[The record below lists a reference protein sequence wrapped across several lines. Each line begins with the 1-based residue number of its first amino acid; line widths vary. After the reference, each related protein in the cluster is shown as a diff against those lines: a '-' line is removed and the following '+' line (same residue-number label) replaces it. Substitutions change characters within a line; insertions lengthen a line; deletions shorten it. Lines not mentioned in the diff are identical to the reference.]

1 MKELIKVD
9 YEFPWTYKGEP
20 VEEIDEKYTGFVYL
34 ITNTVSG
41 KAYIGKKL
49 SKFSKTNIKTVTL
62 KNGTKKKKKI
72 RSKIASDWK
81 TYWSSSKEVIEDVKT
96 LGEDKFKR
104 EILMFC
110 LSKGTASYFEAKF
123 QMQNEVLE
131 HPDMWYNGIV
141 NCRVHRSHIKYED

>member
-1 MKELIKVD
+1 MTW
-9 YEFPWTYKGEP
+9 YYKGEP
-20 VEEIDEKYTGFVYL
+20 VEEIDEKYTGFVYI
-34 ITNTVSG
+34 ITNLVTD
-41 KAYIGKKL
+41 KKYIGKKL
-49 SKFSKTNIKTVTL
+49 SKFSKTNVRTVKL

-72 RSKIASDWK
+72 RSKIESDWK
-81 TYWSSSKEVIEDVKT
+81 TYWSSSKEVIDDVKI

-131 HPDMWYNGIV
+131 HPDKWYNGIV

>member
-1 MKELIKVD
+1 MTWI
-9 YEFPWTYKGEP
+9 YKGEP
-20 VEEIDEKYTGFVYL
+20 VEEIDEKYTGFVYI
-34 ITNTVSG
+34 ITNLVTG

-49 SKFSKTNIKTVTL
+49 SKFSKTTVKTVTL
-62 KNGTKKKKKI
+62 KNGNKKKKKI
-72 RSKIASDWK
+72 RSKIDSDWK
-81 TYWSSSKEVIEDVKT
+81 TYWSSSKEVQDDVKT

-131 HPDMWYNGIV
+131 NPDKWYNGII
-141 NCRVHRSHIKYED
+141 NCRVHRSHIKNDFCD

>member
-1 MKELIKVD
+1 MTW
-9 YEFPWTYKGEP
+9 YYKGEP

-34 ITNTVSG
+34 ITNLSTD
-41 KAYIGKKL
+41 KKYIGKKL
-49 SKFSKTNIKTVTL
+49 SKFSKTSIKTITL

-72 RSKIASDWK
+72 RSKIESDWK
-81 TYWSSSKEVIEDVKT
+81 TYWSSSKEVIDDVKI

-131 HPDMWYNGIV
+131 HPDKWYNGIV

>member
-1 MKELIKVD
+1 MTW
-9 YEFPWTYKGEP
+9 YYKGEP
-20 VEEIDEKYTGFVYL
+20 VEEIDEKYTGFVYI
-34 ITNTVSG
+34 ITNLVTG

-72 RSKIASDWK
+72 RSKIESDWK
-81 TYWSSSKEVIEDVKT
+81 EYWSSSKEVIEDVKT
-96 LGEDKFKR
+96 LGADKFTR

-110 LSKGTASYFEAKF
+110 LSKGTASYFEAKL

-131 HPDMWYNGIV
+131 NPDKWYNGIV
-141 NCRVHRSHIKYED
+141 NCRVHRSHIKYE

>member
-1 MKELIKVD
+1 MTW
-9 YEFPWTYKGEP
+9 YYKGQP
-20 VEEIDEKYTGFVYL
+20 VYEIDEKYVGFVYL
-34 ITNTVSG
+34 IQNTVSG

-62 KNGTKKKKKI
+62 KNGNKKKKKI
-72 RSKIASDWK
+72 RSKIESDWLQ
-81 TYWSSSKEVIEDVKT
+81 YWSSSKEVIEDVKT
-96 LGEDKFKR
+96 LGEDKFTR

-131 HPDMWYNGIV
+131 HPDKWYNGIV

>member
-1 MKELIKVD
+1 MTW
-9 YEFPWTYKGEP
+9 YYKGVP
-20 VEEIDEKYTGFVYL
+20 VEEIDEKYTGFVYI
-34 ITNTVSG
+34 ITNLVTD
-41 KAYIGKKL
+41 KKYIGKKL
-49 SKFSKTNIKTVTL
+49 SKFSKTNIRTVKL

-72 RSKIASDWK
+72 RSKIESDWK
-81 TYWSSSKEVIEDVKT
+81 TYWSSSKEVIDDVKI

-131 HPDMWYNGIV
+131 HPDKWYNGIV

>member
-1 MKELIKVD
+1 MTW
-9 YEFPWTYKGEP
+9 YYKGEP

-34 ITNTVSG
+34 ITNLSTG
-41 KAYIGKKL
+41 RKYIGKKL
-49 SKFSKTNIKTVTL
+49 SKFSKTSTKTVKL

-72 RSKIASDWK
+72 KSKIESDWK
-81 TYWSSSKEVIEDVKT
+81 TYWSSSKEVIDDVKA

>member
-1 MKELIKVD
+1 MTW
-9 YEFPWTYKGEP
+9 YYKGEP
-20 VEEIDEKYTGFVYL
+20 VEEIDEKYTGFVYI

-141 NCRVHRSHIKYED
+141 NCRVHRSHIKYE

>member
-1 MKELIKVD
+1 MTW
-9 YEFPWTYKGEP
+9 YYKGEP

-34 ITNTVSG
+34 ITNLVTD
-41 KAYIGKKL
+41 KKYIGKKL
-49 SKFSKTNIKTVTL
+49 SKFSKTNVRTIKL

-72 RSKIASDWK
+72 RSKVESDWK
-81 TYWSSSKEVIEDVKT
+81 TYWSSSKEVIDDVKI

-131 HPDMWYNGIV
+131 HPDKWYNGIV

>member
-1 MKELIKVD
+1 MTW
-9 YEFPWTYKGEP
+9 YYKGEL
-20 VEEIDEKYTGFVYL
+20 VEEIDDKYTGFVYM
-34 ITNTVSG
+34 ITNTVTD
-41 KAYIGKKL
+41 KKYIGKKL
-49 SKFSKTNIKTVTL
+49 TKFSKTNIKTVKL

-72 RSKIASDWK
+72 RSKVDSDWK

-131 HPDMWYNGIV
+131 YPDKWYNGIV

>member
-1 MKELIKVD
+1 MTNPWLYRDI
-9 YEFPWTYKGEP
+9 EFTSEM
-20 VEEIDEKYTGFVYL
+20 IDDSVGFVYI
-34 ITNTVSG
+34 ITNLTNDR
-41 KAYIGKKL
+41 KYIGKKL
-49 SKFSKTNIKTVTL
+49 SKFSKTSIKTVTL
-62 KNGTKKKKKI
+62 KNGTMKKKKI
-72 RSKIASDWK
+72 RSKIESDWK

-131 HPDMWYNGIV
+131 HPDKWYNGIV

>member
-1 MKELIKVD
+1 MD
-9 YEFPWTYKGEP
+9 YDYPWIYKGEP
-20 VEEIDEKYTGFVYL
+20 VYEINEKYVGFVYI

-41 KAYIGKKL
+41 KKYIGKKL
-49 SKFSKTNIKTVTL
+49 SKFSKTNIKTVIL
-62 KNGTKKKKKI
+62 KNGNKKKKKI
-72 RSKIASDWK
+72 KSKIDSDWK
-81 TYWSSSKEVIEDVKT
+81 TYWSSSKEVVEDAKT
-96 LGEDKFKR
+96 LGFDRFTR

-131 HPDMWYNGIV
+131 HPDKWYNGIV

>member
-1 MKELIKVD
+1 MTW
-9 YEFPWTYKGEP
+9 YYKGEP
-20 VEEIDEKYTGFVYL
+20 VEEIDEKYTGFVYI

-131 HPDMWYNGIV
+131 YPDKWYNGIV
-141 NCRVHRSHIKYED
+141 NCRVHKSHIKYE

>member
-1 MKELIKVD
+1 MD
-9 YEFPWTYKGEP
+9 YDYPWIYKGEP
-20 VEEIDEKYTGFVYL
+20 VYEINEKYVGFVYI

-41 KAYIGKKL
+41 KKYIGKKL
-49 SKFSKTNIKTVTL
+49 SKFSKTNIKTVIL
-62 KNGTKKKKKI
+62 KNGNKKKKKI
-72 RSKIASDWK
+72 KSKIDSDWK
-81 TYWSSSKEVIEDVKT
+81 TYWSSSKEVVEDAKT
-96 LGEDKFKR
+96 LGFDRFTR

>member
-1 MKELIKVD
+1 MD
-9 YEFPWTYKGEP
+9 YECPWIYKGEP
-20 VEEIDEKYTGFVYL
+20 VYEIDEKYTGFVYI

-72 RSKIASDWK
+72 RSKIDSDWK
-81 TYWSSSKEVIEDVKT
+81 TYWSSSKEVQDDVKT
-96 LGEDKFKR
+96 LGFDRFTR

-110 LSKGTASYFEAKF
+110 LSKGTASYFEAKL

-141 NCRVHRSHIKYED
+141 NCRVHRSHIKYEN

>member
-1 MKELIKVD
+1 MTW
-9 YEFPWTYKGEP
+9 YYKGDP
-20 VEEIDEKYTGFVYL
+20 VDEIDEKYTGFVYL
-34 ITNTVSG
+34 ITNLSTG
-41 KAYIGKKL
+41 RKYIGKKL
-49 SKFSKTNIKTVTL
+49 SKFSKTSTKTVKL
-62 KNGTKKKKKI
+62 KNGTKKKKKV
-72 RSKIASDWK
+72 RSKVESDWK
-81 TYWSSSKEVIEDVKT
+81 TYWSSSKEVIDDVKA

-141 NCRVHRSHIKYED
+141 NCRVHRSHIKYEN

>member
-1 MKELIKVD
+1 MD
-9 YEFPWTYKGEP
+9 YDYPWIYKGEP
-20 VEEIDEKYTGFVYL
+20 VYEINEKYVGFVYI

-41 KAYIGKKL
+41 KKYIGKKL
-49 SKFSKTNIKTVTL
+49 SKFSKTNIKTVIL
-62 KNGTKKKKKI
+62 KNGNKKKKKI
-72 RSKIASDWK
+72 KSKIDSDWK
-81 TYWSSSKEVIEDVKT
+81 TYWSSSKEVVEDAKT
-96 LGEDKFKR
+96 LGFDRFTR

-110 LSKGTASYFEAKF
+110 LSKGTASYFEAKL

>member
-1 MKELIKVD
+1 MT
-9 YEFPWTYKGEP
+9 WTYKGEP
-20 VEEIDEKYTGFVYL
+20 VEEIDEKYTGFVYI
-34 ITNTVSG
+34 ITNLVTG

-49 SKFSKTNIKTVTL
+49 SKFSKTSVKTVTL

-72 RSKIASDWK
+72 RSKIDSDWK
-81 TYWSSSKEVIEDVKT
+81 TYWSSSKEVQDDVKA

-110 LSKGTASYFEAKF
+110 LSKGTASYFEAKL